1 MSPSSNFRGD
11 LEVWD
16 VDSSSPPSVSAIGRV
31 SAKVSSVEQL
41 AEEKLLHEQWSRS
54 DVLEVSLPGA
64 QDPLQRTLNPKPPVR
79 KVSLDPESET
89 LKSPGLGFSGI

>member
-1 MSPSSNFRGD
+1 MRISRPMPGGAPLSPSSNFRGD

-41 AEEKLLHEQWSRS
+41 AEEKLLHEQWGRS
-54 DVLEVSLPGA
+54 DVLEVVKML
-64 QDPLQRTLNPKPPVR
+64 
-79 KVSLDPESET
+79 
-89 LKSPGLGFSGI
+89 